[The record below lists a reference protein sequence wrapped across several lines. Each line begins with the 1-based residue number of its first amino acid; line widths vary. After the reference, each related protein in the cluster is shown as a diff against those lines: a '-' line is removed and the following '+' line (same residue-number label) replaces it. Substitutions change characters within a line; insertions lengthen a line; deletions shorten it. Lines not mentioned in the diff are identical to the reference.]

1 MSLATRAARRHPGVA
16 GLSARVL
23 AFWFGSLSLVNV
35 LAGSRY
41 PASDLNIWW
50 IDLRFMPEVAG
61 QLLLLAVGGLL
72 VWHGLRA
79 ASGGW
84 RRTLSLVAV
93 AIAAIVAF
101 MNAVMYYR
109 IWDTGAIAPRS
120 PVPLSLLI
128 AILLGLIW
136 LSIIRPAPSPPR
148 RASYAAIAA
157 VSLAFV
163 GGLPLL
169 QMAFFGTTDYRR
181 PADAVVVFGARVRSD
196 GAASLTLA
204 NRVRTASEL
213 YREGLTETI
222 VMTGGIEP
230 TGIDETIV
238 MRDLAVQL
246 GVPSEGDHP
255 RLRRRQHE
263 RECGE
268 HGPHLPRQW
277 TAPHPRGEPVLPP
290 APDQARVRASG
301 VGRADGAGE
310 DELGST
316 DVGDR
321 GARDPGVLA
330 LLSPLGGC
338 VAVAQYGYGGGGGGN
353 AYGSLR
359 PRDWKKAQVTARPKT
374 NPPTCAQ

>member
-1 MSLATRAARRHPGVA
+1 VTEGGPITMSVATRAARANPGVAFGRVA

-35 LAGSRY
+35 MASLRH
-41 PASDLNIWW
+41 PAFDPNFSW
-50 IDLRFMPEVAG
+50 IDLRFAPKVAG
-61 QLLLLAVGGLL
+61 QMFLLTVGGVL
-72 VWHGLRA
+72 VWQGLRPT
-79 ASGGW
+79 SGGW

-93 AIAAIVAF
+93 AIAAIVAVL
-101 MNAVMYYR
+101 NAIAYYR

-120 PVPLSLLI
+120 PVPLSFLI
-128 AILLGLIW
+128 AILLGLIC

-157 VSLAFV
+157 VSFAFV

-213 YREGLTETI
+213 YREGLTDTI

-246 GVPSEGDHP
+246 GVPSEAIILDPGGDNTNASVANTVRVFRDNGLHHI
-255 RLRRRQHE
+255 LAVSQFY
-263 RECGE
+263 
-268 HGPHLPRQW
+268 HLPRIKLAYARAGLDVW
-277 TAPHPRGEPVLPP
+277 TVPARTSLVPRTWAIVAREIP
-290 APDQARVRASG
+290 AFWLYYLRA
-301 VGRADGAGE
+301 V
-310 DELGST
+310 
-316 DVGDR
+316 
-321 GARDPGVLA
+321 
-330 LLSPLGGC
+330 
-338 VAVAQYGYGGGGGGN
+338 VA
-353 AYGSLR
+353 
-359 PRDWKKAQVTARPKT
+359 
-374 NPPTCAQ
+374 

>member
-1 MSLATRAARRHPGVA
+1 
-16 GLSARVL
+16 
-23 AFWFGSLSLVNV
+23 
-35 LAGSRY
+35 
-41 PASDLNIWW
+41 
-50 IDLRFMPEVAG
+50 
-61 QLLLLAVGGLL
+61 LLLWAVGGLL
-72 VWHGLRA
+72 VWHGLRP
-79 ASGGW
+79 ASGW

-101 MNAVMYYR
+101 LNAIAYYR

-136 LSIIRPAPSPPR
+136 LSIIRPTPSPPR

-157 VSLAFV
+157 VSFAFV
-163 GGLPLL
+163 GGVPLL

-213 YREGLTETI
+213 FREGLTETI

-246 GVPSEGDHP
+246 GVPSEAIILDPGGDNTNASVANTVRVFRDNGLHHI
-255 RLRRRQHE
+255 LAVSQFY
-263 RECGE
+263 
-268 HGPHLPRQW
+268 HLPRIKLAYARAGLDVW
-277 TAPHPRGEPVLPP
+277 TVPARTSLVPRTWAIVAREIP
-290 APDQARVRASG
+290 AFWLYYLR
-301 VGRADGAGE
+301 
-310 DELGST
+310 
-316 DVGDR
+316 
-321 GARDPGVLA
+321 
-330 LLSPLGGC
+330 
-338 VAVAQYGYGGGGGGN
+338 AVA
-353 AYGSLR
+353 A
-359 PRDWKKAQVTARPKT
+359 
-374 NPPTCAQ
+374 